1 MQPISVLFYGR
12 AGSGKGTQVQLL
24 RDHLEKQSAAK
35 PLIVETGAAFR
46 SFIANDS
53 YTSRRVKGQM
63 DEGKLPEVFI
73 PIWLWT
79 NVLVEKYSG
88 TEHFLFDGFPRRKIE
103 AEVLDTAFKF
113 YERQNVFVFVLN
125 VSPEKTLERLKLR
138 QRSDDMDAQIRERNA
153 WYEADVIPTIEFYRA
168 HGAPYSVIDVD
179 GDRTVEEI
187 HQDILAKLGL
197 K

>member
-1 MQPISVLFYGR
+1 MQPLSALFYGR

-24 RDHLEKQSAAK
+24 REYLAKQSAAK

-46 SFIANDS
+46 AFIANDS
-53 YTSRRVKGQM
+53 YTSRLVKGQM
-63 DEGKLPEVFI
+63 DTGKLPEVFI

-79 NVLVEKYSG
+79 SVLVDKYSG
-88 TEHFLFDGFPRRKIE
+88 SEHLLFDGFPRRKIE

-113 YERQNVFVFVLN
+113 YERQNVVVFVLN

-168 HGAPYSVIDVD
+168 RGAPYTVIDLD
-179 GDRTVEEI
+179 GDRPVEGI
-187 HQDILAKLGL
+187 HGDILTRLGL